1 MADSPSWIPAH
12 AGITAFAYLGQ
23 FLMMGVATPS
33 TSDNFFKVIAR
44 FVTFNAI
51 EGIPAWFSFIVFMV
65 IALPWIILIGS
76 EVLDLFKSV
85 TGSVVALVIIAFAG
99 FTFVAGFT

>member
-1 MADSPSWIPAH
+1 
-12 AGITAFAYLGQ
+12 
-23 FLMMGVATPS
+23 MMGIATPS
-33 TSDNFFKVIAR
+33 TSGNFFQTIAR
-44 FVTFNAI
+44 FVTFNAVA
-51 EGIPAWFSFIVFMV
+51 GVPAWFTFVVFML

-85 TGSVVALVIIAFAG
+85 TGSVVALIIIAFAG